1 VNNSWMNNSQYL
13 AQVGHFF
20 GAYAVVLTT
29 AAFAKSW
36 YVVLPVIGIGI
47 VVAAVKEFWYDLKY
61 ELPKQSFLDSFED
74 FAFYMLGAG
83 AAVVVT
89 MLSVLKGIR
98 P

>member
-1 VNNSWMNNSQYL
+1 MNTWMNNSQYL

-20 GAYAVVLTT
+20 GAYFVVVTT
-29 AAFAKSW
+29 AMFFKSW
-36 YVVLPVIGIGI
+36 HVVLPVLAVGI
-47 VVAAVKEFWYDLKY
+47 VVAAIKEFWYDLKY
-61 ELPKQSFLDSFED
+61 ELPKQSFSDSFED

-83 AAVVVT
+83 TATVVT